1 MSARLLALPFCAA
14 ILILASLAPAQERPR
29 EEDLFGAA
37 PDGGAPAVER
47 RPAESAGSRPSE
59 SELFGGSSPDAGAA
73 PAGAKAQIS
82 SEPARENPVGEQAT
96 QDQRGLASALSK
108 DLFATEPGR
117 DNPLQI
123 GGQMYL
129 RSIVQGTENTS
140 ASDTRFLLPAIVDGF
155 FDARP
160 SDRVRGM
167 ILARLTYDPTLS
179 SNAANNAFGVPT
191 SSNPAV
197 LLDQLW
203 VNFDILRTV
212 FVTAGRQ
219 HVKWGVSR
227 FWNPTDFLSPQRRD
241 PLAVF
246 DPRLGASMLKLHLP
260 SERGWNLYAIA
271 LFDNAGPANRLG
283 QIGGAMRAEIAIG
296 RGEIG
301 AEAVLQN
308 GRRPRFGLDASSA
321 IGPFDAYAEVAL
333 KKGNEVSL
341 FRPASQPNPLLGFA
355 GQFESYTPTDLEVGA
370 SGGLNRTF
378 VIGENNNLLIGA
390 EYFYNSLGYDTA
402 SIYPS
407 GYDNPSIYPFLL
419 MQGAFQPFYVGKHYG
434 ALYTTFTSPKL
445 LGENTSLVLSI
456 LGNLSDRSFITR
468 LDYLTRVL
476 SYLFIEAYADVHYGN
491 RGGEFRLGFDIP
503 AQQIGD
509 QMIPAIS
516 VPAPTFDLGLALRIK
531 I

>member
-1 MSARLLALPFCAA
+1 MSARFLALPFCAA
-14 ILILASLAPAQERPR
+14 ILVVASLAPAQGRPR
-29 EEDLFGAA
+29 EEDLFGTA
-37 PDGGAPAVER
+37 PDGGAPSTKRGSVES
-47 RPAESAGSRPSE
+47 PGSRPSE
-59 SELFGGSSPDAGAA
+59 SQLFGGAPPDAGTA
-73 PAGAKAQIS
+73 PTGVKPQTS
-82 SEPARENPVGEQAT
+82 PEPARENPVGEQAT

-108 DLFATEPGR
+108 DLFSTEPGR

-123 GGQMYL
+123 GGQIYL
-129 RSIVQGTENTS
+129 RSIVQGTENVS

-167 ILARLTYDPTLS
+167 ILARLTYDPTLG

-333 KKGNEVSL
+333 KKGSETPL
-341 FRPASQPNPLLGFA
+341 FRTAPQPNPLLGFA
-355 GQFESYTPTDLEVGA
+355 GQFESYTPTDVSVGA

-378 VIGENNNLLIGA
+378 VLGENNNLILGA
-390 EYFYNSLGYDTA
+390 EYFYNSYGYDSA
-402 SIYPS
+402 SLYP
-407 GYDNPSIYPFLL
+407 LL
-419 MQGAFQPFYVGKHYG
+419 LQQGSYQPFYIGKHYG
-434 ALYTTFTSPKL
+434 AIYATFTSPSL
-445 LGENTSLVLSI
+445 LGESTSLVLSN
-456 LGNLSDRSFITR
+456 LGNLSDRSLITR

-476 SYLFIEAYADVHYGN
+476 SYLFVEAYADVHYGN

-516 VPAPTFDLGLALRIK
+516 VPAPTFDLGLAVRIK

>member
-1 MSARLLALPFCAA
+1 MTARSTALAVCAS
-14 ILILASLAPAQERPR
+14 ILVVARIAAAQDRPR
-29 EEDLFGAA
+29 EEDLFGGT
-37 PDGGAPAVER
+37 PDAGIRPTESSSPGA
-47 RPAESAGSRPSE
+47 SQRPSE
-59 SELFGGSSPDAGAA
+59 SELFGRGSPDAGTASTKEE
-73 PAGAKAQIS
+73 AKTS
-82 SEPARENPVGEQAT
+82 ARENPVGEKAT
-96 QDQRGLASALSK
+96 QDERGLAGAASK

-123 GGQMYL
+123 GGQIYL
-129 RSIVQGTENTS
+129 RSIVQATENVS
-140 ASDTRFLLPAIVDGF
+140 AEDTRFLLPAIVDGF

-167 ILARLTYDPTLS
+167 ILARLTYDPTIN

-191 SSNPAV
+191 SSNPGV

-246 DPRLGASMLKLHLP
+246 DPRLGASMLKLQLP

-271 LFDNAGPANRLG
+271 LFDNAGPASTLG
-283 QIGGAMRAEIAIG
+283 QIGGAMRGEIAIG

-301 AEAVLQN
+301 AEAVIQK

-321 IGPFDAYAEVAL
+321 IGPLDVYLEAAF
-333 KKGNEVSL
+333 KKGSEVPL
-341 FRPASQPNPLLGFA
+341 FRTLPQPNPLLGYV
-355 GQFESYTPTDLEVGA
+355 GQFESYTPTDVSVAA
-370 SGGLNRTF
+370 SGGLNTTLVF
-378 VIGENNNLLIGA
+378 GENNDLILGG
-390 EYFYNSLGYDTA
+390 EYFYNSYGYDSA
-402 SIYPS
+402 AF
-407 GYDNPSIYPFLL
+407 YPFLFL
-419 MQGAFQPFYVGKHYG
+419 QGAFQPFYTGKHYG
-434 ALYTTFTSPKL
+434 AIYATFTSPRL
-445 LGENTSLVLSI
+445 LGENTSLVLSN
-456 LGNLSDRSFITR
+456 LANLSDRSLITR

-491 RGGEFRLGFDIP
+491 RGGEFRLGFDLP

-516 VPAPTFDLGLALRIK
+516 VPAPTFDLGLGVRIK